1 MTETDTIQLQDN
13 PSTDASAT
21 EAPAIVSV
29 EVNGTVIDS
38 EHSQT
43 LSRTFRDAWVLDGEA
58 VVIDMDSARD
68 IHRAV
73 LRQARPALFL
83 PLDDTLRR
91 LARKDLL
98 DGLNEDERAEARAAE
113 AACQVLRDITADPR
127 IEAAASP
134 DELAALTIT
143 ALLA

>member
-1 MTETDTIQLQDN
+1 MTDTDLIQLQDS
-13 PSTDASAT
+13 PSADASTAETPAT
-21 EAPAIVSV
+21 VSV
-29 EVNGTVIDS
+29 EMNGNVIDS
-38 EHSQT
+38 EHTQS
-43 LSRTFRDAWVLDGEA
+43 LPRTFRDAWVLDGDA
-58 VVIDMDSARD
+58 VVIDMDSARN
-68 IHRAV
+68 IHRAA

-83 PLDDTLRR
+83 SHDDTLRR

-98 DGLNEDERAEARAAE
+98 DGLSEEERAAARAAE
-113 AACQVLRDITADPR
+113 AACQVLRDITIDPR

>member
-1 MTETDTIQLQDN
+1 MTDTDLIQLQDS
-13 PSTDASAT
+13 PSADASTAETPAT
-21 EAPAIVSV
+21 VSV
-29 EVNGTVIDS
+29 EMNGSVIDS
-38 EHSQT
+38 EHTQS
-43 LSRTFRDAWVLDGEA
+43 LPRTFRDAWVLDGDA
-58 VVIDMDSARD
+58 VVIDMGSARD
-68 IHRAV
+68 IHRAA

-98 DGLNEDERAEARAAE
+98 DGLSEDERAEARAAE
-113 AACQVLRDITADPR
+113 AACQVLRDITIDPR